1 MSDHGPLQKESM
13 TVSWVKGVQL
23 AVQVRKHRFVVDQ
36 PVEDGG
42 QDEGI
47 TPVEMLVASLGTCI
61 GYFAVRFCQRHK
73 IQTQGLKV
81 SMEWDYAE
89 QPHRIGSMTAHV
101 NLPVTLDSALKNR
114 LEKVLESCTV
124 HNSITL
130 APKISIRLAT
140 LADQRA

>member
-1 MSDHGPLQKESM
+1 MPDHGPLQKESM
-13 TVSWVKGVQL
+13 TVSWIKGVQL
-23 AVQVRKHRFVVDQ
+23 AVQVRKHHFLVDQ
-36 PVEDGG
+36 PIEEGG

-81 SMEWDYAE
+81 SMEWDYTE

-101 NLPVTLDSALKNR
+101 NLPVTLDSALKTR
-114 LEKVLESCTV
+114 LEKVLEGCTV

-140 LADQRA
+140 LADQGV